1 MNETEL
7 VHGLNRENNLGDLKA
22 SDILRE
28 GLILDEHRYQITTWQ
43 DLHQHVQEVR
53 VLKCS
58 VELDH
63 PTAV

>member
-28 GLILDEHRYQITTWQ
+28 GLILDEHRYQITRS
-43 DLHQHVQEVR
+43 EERR
-53 VLKCS
+53 VGKECP
-58 VELDH
+58 V
-63 PTAV
+63 